1 MIRSTPD
8 TANFNSTKQ
17 GDGDA
22 ALGVN
27 SGLLARHN
35 LFGTDGHSS
44 CEFTGPLLAD
54 ICNQDHLI
62 LDNVDIDINL
72 WPTKDEFRILT
83 SPYTLNC
90 KLTVEEIYLNVC
102 KVPVNEYC
110 MSGHKAGLE
119 ISKGKYPMQKTVM
132 LTKILLKGSF
142 GEPFEDIFQGLVPTK
157 MVIGMVVLKHT
168 VEILKKFPCNF
179 NLLILNL

>member
-1 MIRSTPD
+1 MIGSTPD
-8 TANFNSTKQ
+8 TANFNSTKP

-27 SGLLARHN
+27 SGLLARQN
-35 LFGTDGHSS
+35 LFGTDGHGS
-44 CEFTGPLLAD
+44 CEFAGPLLAG
-54 ICNQDHLI
+54 ICNQGHLI
-62 LDNVDIDINL
+62 LNNVDIDINL

-83 SPYTLNC
+83 SPNTLNC
-90 KLTVEEIYLNVC
+90 KLTIEEINLNVC
-102 KVPVNEYC
+102 KVQVNEYC

-132 LTKILLKGSF
+132 LTNILPKGSF

-157 MVIGMVVLKHT
+157 MVIGMVDAEAYSENTPKNPLQ
-168 VEILKKFPCNF
+168 FQP
-179 NLLILNL
+179 LILNL